1 MRGAGI
7 RLSFISS
14 ILCGALAGSVLS
26 SQARAETESDA
37 AKGDYFTLDRLD
49 AYLELEVDYDHTKV
63 RQPYRGLGWGKRT
76 QTNRDYTFEE
86 RIGFNLTGTVIDP
99 GFITFDGD
107 ISFALTQSRHEERGW
122 YGHETDTDTGNLLQY
137 DLRANFFTGKR
148 LSGTVYGLRRDD
160 RISRRFQPTLD
171 EVRTGFG
178 THWDFA
184 HDRFPMT
191 LSYDYLETDR
201 TGNWD
206 PRDDEHFTESTLHYA
221 VDWIISDHHRFK
233 LSYEHD
239 ESKQEY
245 QGLRESFETTR
256 DLFTLE
262 HELEFGPRHRHAL
275 RTLVHW
281 QEESGDFARDFF
293 EIGPQLTLTHSD
305 SLQTLYKYQFNR
317 ERYEGLDVETQR
329 FDFQLVHQLYTN
341 LTTTVDLFAL
351 YEDVEDDVS
360 TEQYGGSVDW
370 QYNRKNPYGHFYAN
384 LAVAYDTQDLSGDN
398 GVRVVLNESGR
409 FRDPVSI
416 TLRNRNVISQSIV
429 VTDASNR
436 RYYLAGRDYLVL
448 RWGNVTQLTR
458 VHTGQIADGD
468 TVLID
473 YQYRSPSNGQID
485 TIRVDAG
492 IEQRFNNGLTPYYRF
507 SYRDEDVDSSTGFAR
522 YADRTDHHRIGVRHE
537 QKRYTLGAE
546 YEIFDDTVEPYD
558 AFHLDGLLHVLQTP
572 EHSVDASTRLS
583 RFFFEGGIDRRNVTI
598 IDVEL
603 DHRWQ
608 LRENMSTFER
618 MAYRWEDDSVDG
630 ITHAWDVAAGV
641 DYVMGNLTAE
651 LTFEYDRLELPE
663 STEDDFGLYLRVR
676 RDFPNVLVRR

>member
-1 MRGAGI
+1 M
-7 RLSFISS
+7 
-14 ILCGALAGSVLS
+14 
-26 SQARAETESDA
+26 
-37 AKGDYFTLDRLD
+37 
-49 AYLELEVDYDHTKV
+49 
-63 RQPYRGLGWGKRT
+63 
-76 QTNRDYTFEE
+76 
-86 RIGFNLTGTVIDP
+86 
-99 GFITFDGD
+99 
-107 ISFALTQSRHEERGW
+107 
-122 YGHETDTDTGNLLQY
+122 
-137 DLRANFFTGKR
+137 
-148 LSGTVYGLRRDD
+148 
-160 RISRRFQPTLD
+160 
-171 EVRTGFG
+171 
-178 THWDFA
+178 
-184 HDRFPMT
+184 
-191 LSYDYLETDR
+191 
-201 TGNWD
+201 
-206 PRDDEHFTESTLHYA
+206 
-221 VDWIISDHHRFK
+221 
-233 LSYEHD
+233 
-239 ESKQEY
+239 
-245 QGLRESFETTR
+245 
-256 DLFTLE
+256 
-262 HELEFGPRHRHAL
+262 

-317 ERYEGLDVETQR
+317 EQYEGLDVETQR

-360 TEQYGGSVDW
+360 TEQYGGSVNW

-416 TLRNRNVISQSIV
+416 ALRNRNVISQSIV

-458 VHTGQIADGD
+458 VRTGQIADGD

-608 LRENMSTFER
+608 LRENISTFER

-630 ITHAWDVAAGV
+630 ITNAWDVAAGV
-641 DYVMGNLTAE
+641 DYVMGDLTAE

-663 STEDDFGLYLRVR
+663 STEDDFWLYLRVR
-676 RDFPNVLVRR
+676 RDFPTVLARR